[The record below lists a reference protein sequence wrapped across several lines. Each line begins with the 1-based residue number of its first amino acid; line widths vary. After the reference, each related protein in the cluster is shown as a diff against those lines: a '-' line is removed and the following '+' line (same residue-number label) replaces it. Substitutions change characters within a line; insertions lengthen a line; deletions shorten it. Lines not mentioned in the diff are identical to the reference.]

1 MTHAPEVLF
10 RVPFALQLY
19 LLPKI
24 IRRMQFFTMNV
35 KPSNT
40 KENSP
45 CLQEV
50 LELSIVR

>member
-10 RVPFALQLY
+10 RVPLAIQLS
-19 LLPKI
+19 PPPRI
-24 IRRMQFFTMNV
+24 IDRMKFVAMNV

-40 KENSP
+40 KEKYP